1 MMPDDGWADMD
12 QGPALRGRRGRPRS
26 DDGLLEM
33 LLKMALDKNL
43 KPWPAALKAASL
55 LTTNDDYRESLAR
68 GLTRKL
74 RKVKK
79 SYESGAV
86 QDLLDDDIVYLVSI
100 IAEDR
105 AWLGTL
111 TIQEKP
117 GPFLLPV
124 SGLLRPI
131 LVRGP
136 DEVRLSR
143 DERIRLIV
151 QKSPY

>member
-1 MMPDDGWADMD
+1 MMPDADMA
-12 QGPALRGRRGRPRS
+12 PARRIRRGRGRPPS
-26 DDGLLEM
+26 NAGLLEM

-43 KPWPAALKAASL
+43 KPWPAAFEATRP
-55 LTTNDDYRESLAR
+55 LTPNDDYRESLAR

-79 SYESGAV
+79 DYESGAV
-86 QDLLDDDIVYLVSI
+86 QDLFDDDIVYLVSI

-105 AWLGTL
+105 GWLGTL

-117 GPFLLPV
+117 GPFLIQVNGLPT
-124 SGLLRPI
+124 
-131 LVRGP
+131 LVCGP

>member
-1 MMPDDGWADMD
+1 MMPDDWGDM
-12 QGPALRGRRGRPRS
+12 GRPALRRRRGRPGS
-26 DDGLLEM
+26 NAGLLEM
-33 LLKMALDKNL
+33 LGKMALDKNL
-43 KPWPAALKAASL
+43 KEWPAALEAARPL
-55 LTTNDDYRESLAR
+55 ATNDVYRGSRAK

-74 RKVKK
+74 RKIKK
-79 SYESGAV
+79 DYKSGAV

-105 AWLGTL
+105 GWFGTL
-111 TIQEKP
+111 TIKEKP
-117 GPFLLPV
+117 GPFFIEI
-124 SGLLRPI
+124 SGLRT

>member
-1 MMPDDGWADMD
+1 MMPDDGWADMA
-12 QGPALRGRRGRPRS
+12 PARRKRRGRPRS
-26 DDGLLEM
+26 DDGLREM
-33 LLKMALDKNL
+33 LLKMVLDKNL
-43 KPWPAALKAASL
+43 KPWPAALEATRP
-55 LTTNDDYRESLAR
+55 LTTNDGYRELKSLAR

-74 RKVKK
+74 RKIKK
-79 SYESGAV
+79 DYESGAV
-86 QDLLDDDIVYLVSI
+86 QDLLDDDIVFLVSI

-105 AWLGTL
+105 GWLGTL

-117 GPFLLPV
+117 GPFLIHV
-124 SGLLRPI
+124 SGIPT
-131 LVRGP
+131 LVCGP

>member
-1 MMPDDGWADMD
+1 MMPVADM
-12 QGPALRGRRGRPRS
+12 GRPALRRRRGRPGS

-43 KPWPAALKAASL
+43 KEWPAAWEAARPL
-55 LTTNDDYRESLAR
+55 AKLTTTKQESLAS

-74 RKVKK
+74 RKIKK
-79 SYESGAV
+79 DYESGAV

-105 AWLGTL
+105 GWLGTL
-111 TIQEKP
+111 TIKEKP
-117 GPFLLPV
+117 GPFFIEI
-124 SGLLRPI
+124 SGLRH
-131 LVRGP
+131 LVCGP
-136 DEVRLSR
+136 DDPRERLSR

-151 QKSPY
+151 QKSPH